1 MRHQLLSRSALAT
14 VSLIALV
21 GLTACGDDS
30 DEATATP
37 VVEALRYEANGG
49 CQMMGPNCATY
60 VVYTDGT
67 VEIFR
72 TGESKPAEVTGA
84 IPAAEISAYL
94 ESISDVDV
102 DVLADEV
109 GPGVCNACVDGIDV
123 KLSINVDSA
132 PIVLDS
138 TVVSFDPEHP
148 FFVNLDRLMVDVF
161 AVGELPI
168 QQRP

>member
-1 MRHQLLSRSALAT
+1 
-14 VSLIALV
+14 
-21 GLTACGDDS
+21 
-30 DEATATP
+30 
-37 VVEALRYEANGG
+37 
-49 CQMMGPNCATY
+49 MMGPNCATY

-123 KLSINVDSA
+123 KLSITVDSA